1 MRRFWYF
8 HVSKW
13 SGGKNLAF
21 QCCAK
26 MVGLLQHGSILHGLN
41 SQVTPKDS
49 QSSFDIPK
57 YHPDTPRLSLRHPKT
72 SPNSI
77 RHYRHR
83 RISSIIQG
91 GYLVRQ
97 YMRSWTKVEP
107 SYHFS
112 TTLKGKIFFH
122 LIILKHQNTKTAA
135 YMLSKNHWV
144 SPFFAFFRFI
154 REILFVTVALDH
166 PVSLHV
172 CSPENNETSFVKR
185 SRNTER
191 GHEKV
196 LRIII
201 FQTVLKSWGGGRFR
215 CL

>member
-1 MRRFWYF
+1 MIFRKHLCGGFGILMSQNY
-8 HVSKW
+8 HVE
-13 SGGKNLAF
+13 KNLVF

-91 GYLVRQ
+91 ASVYEELN
-97 YMRSWTKVEP
+97 
-107 SYHFS
+107 
-112 TTLKGKIFFH
+112 KGGT
-122 LIILKHQNTKTAA
+122 IIT
-135 YMLSKNHWV
+135 
-144 SPFFAFFRFI
+144 F
-154 REILFVTVALDH
+154 
-166 PVSLHV
+166 
-172 CSPENNETSFVKR
+172 
-185 SRNTER
+185 
-191 GHEKV
+191 
-196 LRIII
+196 
-201 FQTVLKSWGGGRFR
+201 
-215 CL
+215 